1 MTGAYGRNVLSGAVW
16 TLPTRRPVGGGY
28 GMEFEVLGPLP
39 VREGTVTAPMSRML
53 LGILLCR
60 ANTRV
65 SVDVLVD
72 ALWAGQPDPGASKK
86 LQLHVHRLRRAL
98 VDPDRVRFEHSGY
111 LLRVHPGELDAD
123 RFESMLAEG
132 TDAVES
138 GEPARGAEVIR
149 KALGLWRGDPYGDMA
164 DMPLL
169 RVPTTFRPTTDRDP
183 EYALRIIVS
192 RLRGR
197 RRRGEAVRGRR

>member
-1 MTGAYGRNVLSGAVW
+1 
-16 TLPTRRPVGGGY
+16 
-28 GMEFEVLGPLP
+28 MEFEVLGPLR
-39 VREGTVTAPMSRML
+39 VREGTVTAPMSRTL

-111 LLRVHPGELDAD
+111 LLRVHPG
-123 RFESMLAEG
+123 SW
-132 TDAVES
+132 T
-138 GEPARGAEVIR
+138 
-149 KALGLWRGDPYGDMA
+149 
-164 DMPLL
+164 
-169 RVPTTFRPTTDRDP
+169 PTGSSRCSRRAPTRWSP
-183 EYALRIIVS
+183 VS
-192 RLRGR
+192 PPGGPR
-197 RRRGEAVRGRR
+197 

>member
-1 MTGAYGRNVLSGAVW
+1 M
-16 TLPTRRPVGGGY
+16 
-28 GMEFEVLGPLP
+28 
-39 VREGTVTAPMSRML
+39 
-53 LGILLCR
+53 
-60 ANTRV
+60 
-65 SVDVLVD
+65 
-72 ALWAGQPDPGASKK
+72 
-86 LQLHVHRLRRAL
+86 HRLRRAL

-123 RFESMLAEG
+123 RFELMLAEG

-183 EYALRIIVS
+183 EYALRIRVS